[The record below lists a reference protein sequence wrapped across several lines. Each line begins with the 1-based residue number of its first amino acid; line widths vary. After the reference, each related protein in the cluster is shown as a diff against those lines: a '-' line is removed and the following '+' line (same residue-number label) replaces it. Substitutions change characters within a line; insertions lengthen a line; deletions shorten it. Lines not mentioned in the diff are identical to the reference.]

1 MSVMSVSTERKAPM
15 AKMRFGLGLSALRLL
30 LVAVILALWQ
40 LAVWAGWM
48 EPAAMSSPVLV
59 ARRLYEMFASGMI
72 WPHLVDTLGAALIA
86 LVLSAAMGL
95 ALGMAL
101 YRWPLL
107 EATLNPLLVAINGI
121 PRVAFGPLIVL
132 FLGVGITAKVALA
145 VSIAL
150 FVFTTNVLEG
160 MRQIDPMLRR
170 NFLLMGAGRWQTFA
184 MVTGPSLVTWMWA
197 AVDLA
202 IGLCLIGVIIC
213 EFISSTSGLG
223 HLISAASMG
232 FDTTGVVALLVII
245 VAATVLFRAVLITLR
260 SWIAPWSR

>member
-1 MSVMSVSTERKAPM
+1 MSVMSVTAARKDPM
-15 AKMRFGLGLSALRLL
+15 AKIGFGFGLSASRLV
-30 LVAVILALWQ
+30 LVAVLLALWQ
-40 LAVWAGWM
+40 LAVSAGWM
-48 EPAAMSSPVLV
+48 EPASMSSPALV

-72 WPHLVDTLGAALIA
+72 WPHMFDTLGAAVLA
-86 LVLSAAMGL
+86 LVLSAGLGL

-107 EATLNPLLVAINGI
+107 EATLNPLLVSINGI

-132 FLGVGITAKVALA
+132 FLGVGVTAKVALA

-170 NFLLMGAGRWQTFA
+170 QFLLMGAGRWQTFA
-184 MVTGPSLVTWMWA
+184 MVTGPSLVPWMWA
-197 AVDLA
+197 AIDLS

-245 VAATVLFRAVLITLR
+245 VAATVLFRAVLLALR
-260 SWIAPWSR
+260 SRLAPWS